1 MSRRVT
7 VVGGG
12 LAGITAALRCAD
24 AGMSVTLLEG
34 APRLGG
40 LTHSFHR
47 RGLSVDNGQHVFLR
61 CCTAYQALL
70 DRLGVADLVTVQ
82 PRLDIPIRAVGRP
95 PARLRRSAL
104 PAPLHL
110 AGALL
115 TYRLLTPSQRWA
127 AVRAALAIRRVD
139 ADDPETDRQ
148 SFGGWLAAHGQSRQ
162 ATAVLWDLLCVAT
175 LNTPPEFASLALAA
189 TVVQTG
195 LLGSSAAGD
204 VGWATVPL
212 QQLHGDAA
220 RDRLQE
226 VGATVHTGAR
236 VRQLTR
242 DGDGWLLTMRSGAQ
256 LPADDVVLAVPPG
269 PAEDLLP
276 PGTLPQPAG
285 WSQALGSAPI
295 VNVHVVLDRRVLDTP
310 FVAAV
315 DSPVQW
321 VFDRTAAAG
330 LATGQYLAMS
340 LSAAAHVVDRPAAEL
355 RAELLPAL
363 SALLPTLREAR
374 VLDFFVTR
382 ERAATFDQAP
392 GTATHRPA
400 PGSVIPGLALAG
412 AWTATGWPAT
422 MEGAVRSGLLAAA
435 AVVGAPADERRSAE
449 ARA

>member
-1 MSRRVT
+1 MSRRVA

-12 LAGITAALRCAD
+12 LAGITVALRCVD

-34 APRLGG
+34 TPRLGG

-61 CCTAYQALL
+61 CCTAYRALL
-70 DRLGVADLVTVQ
+70 DRLGVSDLVTVQ

-115 TYRLLTPSQRWA
+115 TYRLLTPSQRWGA
-127 AVRAALAIRRVD
+127 IRAALALRRVD
-139 ADDPETDRQ
+139 ADDPVTDGQ
-148 SFGGWLAAHGQSRQ
+148 SFGRWLAAHGQNRH
-162 ATAVLWDLLCVAT
+162 ATAALWDLLCVAT
-175 LNTPPEFASLALAA
+175 LNTPPDRASLALAA
-189 TVVQTG
+189 MVVQTG
-195 LLGSSAAGD
+195 LLRSSAAGD

-226 VGATVHTGAR
+226 VGANVYTGAR
-236 VRQLTR
+236 VRELTR
-242 DGDGWLLTMRSGAQ
+242 DGDGWLLTLRSGAQ
-256 LPADDVVLAVPPG
+256 LAADDVVLAVPPG
-269 PAEDLLP
+269 PAESLLP
-276 PGTLPQPAG
+276 TGALPQPAG
-285 WSQALGSAPI
+285 WSQALGGAPI
-295 VNVHVVLDRRVLDTP
+295 VNVHVVLDCQVLDTP

-363 SALLPTLREAR
+363 SALLPTFRKAR

-392 GTATHRPA
+392 GTAAYRPA
-400 PGSVIPGLALAG
+400 PGAVAPGLALAG

-435 AVVGAPADERRSAE
+435 AVVGAPADERRPAE